1 MQFHEVSTLV
11 PSKPSRHR
19 VGRGIGSGNGKT
31 CGRGHKGAGSRS
43 GHSTRS
49 AFEGGQTAMFRR
61 VAKRGYSN
69 DKFSVRPSL
78 IQLKSLNAFCGDID
92 AVINATTLYQ
102 RGLIPR
108 IDSKYKIIGAC
119 QLPGPIK
126 LSVHSI
132 SRGALRSVIEQGGQV
147 EFA

>member
-1 MQFHEVSTLV
+1 MQLHEVLSQSQGNR
-11 PSKPSRHR
+11 PRHR

-69 DKFSVRPSL
+69 GRFSTKRCLV
-78 IQLKSLNAFCGDID
+78 QLEAITALAAGNPTVD
-92 AVINATTLYQ
+92 ASILHIS
-102 RGLIPR
+102 GLIPR
-108 IDSKYKIIGAC
+108 IDSCYKIVGEAK
-119 QLPGPIK
+119 LTVPIR
-126 LSVHSI
+126 LVVDSI
-132 SRGALRSVIEQGGQV
+132 SRGARQCVIAAGGQV
-147 EFA
+147 ESC